1 MLEELEHGDYAAN
14 LNTTFHLQHPQL
26 GPLDLELVEVS
37 ELKETRRQ
45 RIFSIVFRGPL
56 EPDFDQG
63 LFPVEH
69 ERLGA
74 GSLFLVPIARE
85 ADGMRYEAVF
95 NRLVKS

>member
-1 MLEELEHGDYAAN
+1 MLEDLDHDDYAAN
-14 LNTTFHLQHPQL
+14 LNTTFRLQHPQL
-26 GPLDLELVEVS
+26 GKLDLALIEVS
-37 ELKETRRQ
+37 ELKETRSQ

-56 EPDFDQG
+56 EPAFKQG

-69 ERLGA
+69 ERLGT

-95 NRLVKS
+95 NRLVQP